1 MIHGSSTLYLWI
13 KAFVFGISG
22 YFVLCFLVFVLFCFV
37 DIVVI
42 HLVNRTMLFVLNN
55 VKRKGQRDYSI

>member
-1 MIHGSSTLYLWI
+1 MAPQLLYIWI

-22 YFVLCFLVFVLFCFV
+22 YFVLCFLVFVLLCFV

-42 HLVNRTMLFVLNN
+42 HLANRLLLFILNK
-55 VKRKGQRDYSI
+55 VKRKGQRDYTI